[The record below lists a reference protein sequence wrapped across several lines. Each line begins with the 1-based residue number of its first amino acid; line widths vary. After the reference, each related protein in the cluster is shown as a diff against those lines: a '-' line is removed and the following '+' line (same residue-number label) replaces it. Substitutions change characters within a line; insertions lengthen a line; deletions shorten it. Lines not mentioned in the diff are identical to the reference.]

1 METGAKPGKLF
12 TCLHLIESG
21 KTARFPQNL
30 AYNNVVYHA
39 NFGEGFF
46 ASGDGGRTVLPLQPF
61 GKLGYLLAMLY
72 VSQILNRPIFDAR
85 NEPIATINDV
95 VVRYGREEHPPV
107 IGLVAR
113 YRRRNFFM
121 PRRDIE
127 ELGLNGAKMRSAI
140 LDLSPF
146 VRRDGEVLLGKDVLD
161 NQLIDVD
168 GKRVVRVND
177 VQLIEAGN
185 FWRVTGADV
194 SLKGFIRR
202 LMPQGFYG
210 SAQPVEVL
218 DWADVGYLATDTTT
232 VTVQLKS
239 SKDKLSRLHPV
250 EIAQLTESLSPIHR
264 TEVVESLDDDIAAD
278 TLEEMSTEAQARILE
293 GLDQE
298 RAADILEEMSPD
310 DAVDVLGELS
320 DEKAEE
326 LFNLMEDDEKA
337 DVAELMNFEHDTAGG
352 LMTTEFVVF
361 PKELTVGETI
371 SRLREMA
378 ETPNMIYYL
387 YVVDQEDSWKLVGL
401 ISLRSLIL
409 ADPTRRLEEV
419 MRSEFRFAHPN
430 DPADEVA
437 QTISEYNLLALPVVD
452 NEGEIAG
459 IVTVDDAMEILL
471 PKNLQRRLPR
481 IFS

>member
-1 METGAKPGKLF
+1 
-12 TCLHLIESG
+12 
-21 KTARFPQNL
+21 
-30 AYNNVVYHA
+30 
-39 NFGEGFF
+39 
-46 ASGDGGRTVLPLQPF
+46 
-61 GKLGYLLAMLY
+61 MLY
-72 VSQILNRPIFDAR
+72 VSQILNRPIYDAR
-85 NEPIATINDV
+85 NEKIAVIADV
-95 VVRYGREEHPPV
+95 LVRYGREEHPPV
-107 IGLVAR
+107 IGLIAR

-121 PRRDIE
+121 PRRDIS
-127 ELGLNGAKMRSAI
+127 ELGLHGAKMSSAI

-194 SLKGFIRR
+194 SLQGFVRR
-202 LMPQGFYG
+202 LMPQGFFG
-210 SAQPVEVL
+210 SGRPVEVI

-250 EIAQLTESLSPIHR
+250 EIAQLAESLSPIHR
-264 TEVVESLDDDIAAD
+264 TEVVESLDDEIAAD

-293 GLDQE
+293 DMDEE

-310 DAVDVLGELS
+310 DAVDVLDEMD
-320 DEKAEE
+320 DEKSEQ
-326 LFNLMEDDEKA
+326 LFNLMEEDEKA
-337 DVAELMNFEHDTAGG
+337 DVAELMAFENDTAGG
-352 LMTTEFVVF
+352 LMTTEFIVF
-361 PKELTVGETI
+361 PKDLTVGETI
-371 SRLREMA
+371 ARLREMA

-387 YVVDQEDSWKLVGL
+387 YVVEEEDSWKICGV

-409 ADPTRRLEEV
+409 ANPTMKLSEV
-419 MRSEFRFAHPN
+419 MRTGFRFAHPSE
-430 DPADEVA
+430 PAEEVA
-437 QTISEYNLLALPVVD
+437 QTISEYNLLALPVID
-452 NEGEIAG
+452 DEGDIAG

-481 IFS
+481 LFG